1 MECCLVLR
9 VQGPGSESG
18 RDCNSEKGIVG
29 VNDDEDP
36 PVPIPN
42 TVVKLVGAEDTWL
55 ETTREQVRIPIIEEW
70 YPNDDSTQAD
80 ARAS

>member
-55 ETTREQVRIPIIEEW
+55 ETTRENRTMPTYSQICTISSVGRAT
-70 YPNDDSTQAD
+70 DS
-80 ARAS
+80 

>member
-9 VQGPGSESG
+9 VQRPGSASG

-55 ETTREQVRIPIIEEW
+55 ETTRENRTMPTYSFFVFI
-70 YPNDDSTQAD
+70 
-80 ARAS
+80 

>member
-55 ETTREQVRIPIIEEW
+55 ETTRKNRTMPTYSLICTISSVGRVT
-70 YPNDDSTQAD
+70 DS
-80 ARAS
+80 

>member
-9 VQGPGSESG
+9 VQGSGSESG

-55 ETTREQVRIPIIEEW
+55 ETTRENRTMPTYSFFVFI
-70 YPNDDSTQAD
+70 
-80 ARAS
+80 

>member
-1 MECCLVLR
+1 MDREKIRSYLNGVLFGFEGTR
-9 VQGPGSESG
+9 TRKRKR

-36 PVPIPN
+36 PVSIPN

-55 ETTREQVRIPIIEEW
+55 ETTRENRTMPTYSFFVFI
-70 YPNDDSTQAD
+70 
-80 ARAS
+80 

>member
-9 VQGPGSESG
+9 VQRPGSESG

-55 ETTREQVRIPIIEEW
+55 ETTRENRTMPTYSFFVFIYR
-70 YPNDDSTQAD
+70 
-80 ARAS
+80 

>member
-55 ETTREQVRIPIIEEW
+55 ETTRENRTMPT
-70 YPNDDSTQAD
+70 YSFLFLY
-80 ARAS
+80 R

>member
-55 ETTREQVRIPIIEEW
+55 ETTRENRTMPTYSWICTISSVG
-70 YPNDDSTQAD
+70 
-80 ARAS
+80 

>member
-1 MECCLVLR
+1 MDREKIRNYLNGVLFGFEGTR
-9 VQGPGSESG
+9 TRKRKR

-55 ETTREQVRIPIIEEW
+55 ETTRENRTMPTYSFFAFI
-70 YPNDDSTQAD
+70 
-80 ARAS
+80 